1 MWMNRS
7 GEVFLIG
14 LRESIVIF
22 LKGFLMGSA
31 DVVPGVSGGT
41 MALITGIYERFIAAL
56 RSINFRFIGQF
67 AKRDKKG
74 AKESWAAIDLPFLIP
89 LVIGILSAILIGAR
103 VVVYVLEHYPGP
115 TYAFFFGLILA
126 SAGFVSKYVER
137 LDAKHILLGMLGF
150 VIVFY
155 ITGMDEITDNHSL
168 PIIFIAGAIAVSA
181 MILPGISGS
190 LMLLIMGQYDYILN
204 ALNTWDMKVLTVFGA
219 GAITGILIFARLLN
233 YLLEHWKSITMVFLF
248 GSMLGALRLPAER
261 IHETLDYSSTIS
273 ILAVVVVAAFGFFGV
288 LLLERKS
295 GDIEKRLGLEED
307 GS

>member
-1 MWMNRS
+1 M
-7 GEVFLIG
+7 FLIAS
-14 LRESIVIF
+14 RESIVIF

-41 MALITGIYERFIAAL
+41 MALITGIYERFISAL
-56 RSINFRFIGQF
+56 RSVNFNFIVRLF
-67 AKRDKKG
+67 KKDREG

-89 LVIGILSAILIGAR
+89 LVLGIVSAILVGAR

-137 LDAKHILLGMLGF
+137 LDARHILLGVLGF

-155 ITGMDEITDNHSL
+155 ITGMDEIISNHSL
-168 PIIFIAGAIAVSA
+168 PIIFLAGAISVSA

-204 ALNTWDMKVLTVFGA
+204 ALNTWDMKVLITFGA
-219 GAITGILIFARLLN
+219 GAMTGILLFARLLS
-233 YLLEHWKSITMVFLF
+233 YLLEHWKSMTMAVLF
-248 GSMLGALRLPAER
+248 GSMLGALRLPAEK
-261 IHETLDYSSTIS
+261 IHETLDYTSISSV
-273 ILAVVVVAAFGFFGV
+273 LAIVVVAAIGFFLV
-288 LLLERKS
+288 LILERKS
-295 GDIEKRLGLEED
+295 GEIEKKLGLEEGD
-307 GS
+307 A

>member
-1 MWMNRS
+1 MYIT
-7 GEVFLIG
+7 GEVFLIAS
-14 LRESIVIF
+14 RESIIIF

-41 MALITGIYERFIAAL
+41 MALITGIYERFISAL
-56 RSINFRFIGQF
+56 RSVNFNFIVRLFQ
-67 AKRDKKG
+67 KDREG

-89 LVIGILSAILIGAR
+89 LVLGIVSAILVGAR

-137 LDAKHILLGMLGF
+137 LDTRHILLGVFSF
-150 VIVFY
+150 VMVFY
-155 ITGMDEITDNHSL
+155 ITGMDEITANHSL
-168 PIIFIAGAIAVSA
+168 PIIFVAGAIAVSA

-190 LMLLIMGQYDYILN
+190 LILLIMGQYDYILN

-219 GAITGILIFARLLN
+219 GAMTGILIFARLLN
-233 YLLEHWKSITMVFLF
+233 YLLEHWKSLTMAFLF
-248 GSMLGALRLPAER
+248 GSMLGALRLPAEK
-261 IHETLDYSSTIS
+261 INETIDYNSVIS
-273 ILAVVVVAAFGFFGV
+273 ILAVVIVAAIGFFMV

-295 GDIEKRLGLEED
+295 GEIEKRFGLEEGD
-307 GS
+307 S